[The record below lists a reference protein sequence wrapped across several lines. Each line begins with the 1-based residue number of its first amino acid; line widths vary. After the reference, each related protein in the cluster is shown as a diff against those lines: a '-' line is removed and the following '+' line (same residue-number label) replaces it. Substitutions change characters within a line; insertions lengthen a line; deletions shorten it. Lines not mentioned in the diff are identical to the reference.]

1 MRKKKVVL
9 FASGR
14 GSNAT
19 ALYEAM
25 RDGRIWGEAAALV
38 CDMPQAA
45 IIQQAQQWGL
55 PIILAD
61 RKKFSD
67 QHAFETYILEKIAP
81 FQPDLLCLAGF
92 MRILSAYFVAAY
104 EGKIIN
110 IHPALLPSFRGLHA
124 QRQAFEAGVKITGC
138 TVHFVTAQMDDGP
151 IIVQAAVPVY
161 ERDTVQTLA
170 ERILRKEHPS
180 FIKAVALFCADK
192 LQIKGHTVYG
202 TDTGEEA

>member
-1 MRKKKVVL
+1 M
-9 FASGR
+9 
-14 GSNAT
+14 
-19 ALYEAM
+19 
-25 RDGRIWGEAAALV
+25 
-38 CDMPQAA
+38 
-45 IIQQAQQWGL
+45 
-55 PIILAD
+55 
-61 RKKFSD
+61 
-67 QHAFETYILEKIAP
+67 
-81 FQPDLLCLAGF
+81 
-92 MRILSAYFVAAY
+92 
-104 EGKIIN
+104 
-110 IHPALLPSFRGLHA
+110 HA

-161 ERDTVQTLA
+161 ESDTVQTLA